1 MSLEQFNTIEA
12 TDFIGSGD
20 QEILGLLTQLNQQLT
35 AIGKENIEN
44 VEDNGEIAIAK
55 NSTVK
60 ANLPWKIFDALQQYF
75 SLHYLGSKNISLDD
89 IGAKLQKGE
98 TIEVINSLK
107 KIADQLT
114 WISEN
119 RNVSG
124 VETCNKECT
133 AGCSKGCKSTC
144 GDGCTG
150 SCSGSCSGK
159 CGGQCSNNCSGSC
172 GDICS
177 DNCDVWCSNG
187 CKQSCDGG
195 CSDSCKNGC
204 QGSAKCS
211 ACKGKCSGSCTGK
224 CDTLCTKN
232 CSQNCTNTCSKQN
245 LEISEW

>member
-12 TDFIGSGD
+12 LDFIGNGD
-20 QEILGLLTQLNQQLT
+20 QEILGLLTQLNQQLA
-35 AIGKENIEN
+35 AIGVAGVENNETNGKIAEN
-44 VEDNGEIAIAK
+44 L
-55 NSTVK
+55 TVK
-60 ANLPWKIFDALQQYF
+60 ANLPHKIFEELQEHF
-75 SLHYLGSKNISLDD
+75 SPYYLGSNISLDD
-89 IGAKLQKGE
+89 IGEKLTQGK
-98 TIEVINSLK
+98 TVEVINSLK

-124 VETCNKECT
+124 VETCNQSCT

-172 GDICS
+172 GDSCS
-177 DNCDVWCSNG
+177 DNCYVWCSNG
-187 CKQSCDGG
+187 CKNSCYDG

-211 ACKGKCSGSCTGK
+211 ACKGSCTGSCTGGCK
-224 CDTLCTKN
+224 ETCSVACATN
-232 CSQNCTNTCSKQN
+232 CSTKCTGWAQNEVIGPQ
-245 LEISEW
+245 

>member
-35 AIGKENIEN
+35 AIGETNIGN
-44 VEDNGEIAIAK
+44 DGEIAE
-55 NSTVK
+55 NLTVK
-60 ANLPWKIFDALQQYF
+60 ANLPHKIFEELQKYF
-75 SLHYLGSKNISLDD
+75 SLNYLGSPTISLAD
-89 IGAKLQKGE
+89 IGEKLKQGK

-119 RNVSG
+119 RNLSG
-124 VETCNKECT
+124 VETCKEACT
-133 AGCSKGCKSTC
+133 AGCSDKCQSTC
-144 GDGCTG
+144 GDKCTG

-172 GDICS
+172 GEACS
-177 DNCDVWCSNG
+177 DNCYVWCDNG
-187 CKQSCDGG
+187 CKTSCEGG

-204 QGSAKCS
+204 QGSAKCTSCRTS
-211 ACKGKCSGSCTGK
+211 ACASSCSGSCSTI
-224 CDTLCTKN
+224 CTKN

-245 LEISEW
+245 LAIAEH

>member
-35 AIGKENIEN
+35 AIGAEEIAN
-44 VEDNGEIAIAK
+44 NGEIAE
-55 NSTVK
+55 NLTVK
-60 ANLPWKIFDALQQYF
+60 YTLPQEIFKAIKDNF
-75 SLHYLGSKNISLDD
+75 SLNYLGSKDISLAD
-89 IGAKLQKGE
+89 IGEKLKQGK

-107 KIADQLT
+107 KISDQLT

-119 RNVSG
+119 RNISG

-133 AGCSKGCKSTC
+133 AGCSDKCQSTC
-144 GDGCTG
+144 GDKCTG

-172 GDICS
+172 GEACS
-177 DNCDVWCSNG
+177 DNCYVWCDNG
-187 CKQSCDGG
+187 CKTSCEGG

-211 ACKGKCSGSCTGK
+211 ACKGSCSGSCTGGCK
-224 CDTLCTKN
+224 E
-232 CSQNCTNTCSKQN
+232 TCSKACANACSGGCTGLAKYPIDQPV
-245 LEISEW
+245 

>member
-1 MSLEQFNTIEA
+1 MSLEQFNTVEA

-35 AIGKENIEN
+35 AIGAKNIEN
-44 VEDNGEIAIAK
+44 SGEIAIAK
-55 NSTVK
+55 DSTVK
-60 ANLPWKIFDALQQYF
+60 VNLPQEIFKAIRDNF
-75 SLHYLGSKNISLDD
+75 SLNYLGSPTISLAD
-89 IGAKLQKGE
+89 IEGKLTQGK

-107 KIADQLT
+107 KLSDQLT

-133 AGCSKGCKSTC
+133 AGCSTSCKSTC

-172 GDICS
+172 GEACS
-177 DNCDVWCSNG
+177 DNCYVWCDNG
-187 CKQSCDGG
+187 CKTSCEGG

-211 ACKGKCSGSCTGK
+211 ACKGSCSGSCTGGCK
-224 CDTLCTKN
+224 E
-232 CSQNCTNTCSKQN
+232 TCSKACANACSGGCTGLAKYPIDQPV
-245 LEISEW
+245 

>member
-20 QEILGLLTQLNQQLT
+20 QEILGLLTQLNQQLR
-35 AIGKENIEN
+35 AIGAEEIAN
-44 VEDNGEIAIAK
+44 NGEIEK
-55 NSTVK
+55 NLTIK
-60 ANLPWKIFDALQQYF
+60 YNLPQEIFKAIKNNF
-75 SLHYLGSKNISLDD
+75 SLNYLGSPTISLDG
-89 IGAKLQKGE
+89 IGEKLQQDK

-107 KIADQLT
+107 KISDQLT

-124 VETCNKECT
+124 VETCKENCT
-133 AGCSKGCKSTC
+133 AGCSKDCKSTC

-150 SCSGSCSGK
+150 SCSSSCSGK

-211 ACKGKCSGSCTGK
+211 ACKGSCSGSCSGGCK
-224 CDTLCTKN
+224 E
-232 CSQNCTNTCSKQN
+232 TCSKACANACLGGCTGLAKYPIDQPV
-245 LEISEW
+245 

>member
-20 QEILGLLTQLNQQLT
+20 QEILGLLTQLNQQLR
-35 AIGKENIEN
+35 AIGAKEIAN
-44 VEDNGEIAIAK
+44 NGEIAENLTIK
-55 NSTVK
+55 Y
-60 ANLPWKIFDALQQYF
+60 NLPQEIFKAIKNNF
-75 SLHYLGSKNISLDD
+75 SLNYLGSPTISLND
-89 IGAKLQKGE
+89 IGGKLTQGK

-107 KIADQLT
+107 KLSDQLT

-124 VETCNKECT
+124 VETCSKECT
-133 AGCSKGCKSTC
+133 AGCSTSCKSTC

-172 GDICS
+172 GDSCS
-177 DNCDVWCSNG
+177 DNCDIWCSNG
-187 CKQSCDGG
+187 CKQSCEGG

-204 QGSAKCS
+204 QGSAKCTS
-211 ACKGKCSGSCTGK
+211 CRDTACASSCSGGCKETCSKACANACSGSCTAHAK
-224 CDTLCTKN
+224 
-232 CSQNCTNTCSKQN
+232 SQIDQPV
-245 LEISEW
+245 

>member
-35 AIGKENIEN
+35 AIGVTNIEN
-44 VEDNGEIAIAK
+44 NGEIAE
-55 NSTVK
+55 NLTVK
-60 ANLPWKIFDALQQYF
+60 YTLPQEIFKAIKNNF
-75 SLHYLGSKNISLDD
+75 SLNYLGSPTISLAD
-89 IGAKLQKGE
+89 IGEKLKQGK
-98 TIEVINSLK
+98 TVEVINSLK

-119 RNVSG
+119 RNISG
-124 VETCNKECT
+124 VETCNKNCI
-133 AGCSKGCKSTC
+133 AGCSTSCKSTC

-172 GDICS
+172 GDSCS
-177 DNCDVWCSNG
+177 NNCDIWCSNG
-187 CKQSCDGG
+187 CKQSCEGG

-204 QGSAKCS
+204 QGSAKCTSCRTS
-211 ACKGKCSGSCTGK
+211 ACSSSCSGSCSTI
-224 CDTLCTKN
+224 CTKN

-245 LEISEW
+245 LAIAEH

>member
-20 QEILGLLTQLNQQLT
+20 QEILGLLTQLNQQLR
-35 AIGKENIEN
+35 AIGAKEIVN
-44 VEDNGEIAIAK
+44 DGEIAK
-55 NSTVK
+55 NFTIK
-60 ANLPWKIFDALQQYF
+60 HNLPQAIFEAIKNNF
-75 SLHYLGSKNISLDD
+75 SLNYLGSGISLDD
-89 IGAKLQKGE
+89 IGAKLQKDE

-119 RNVSG
+119 RNISG
-124 VETCNKECT
+124 VETCKEACT
-133 AGCSKGCKSTC
+133 AGCSDKCQSTC
-144 GDGCTG
+144 GNNCTG

-177 DNCDVWCSNG
+177 NNCDIWCSNG
-187 CKQSCDGG
+187 CKQSCEGG

-204 QGSAKCS
+204 QGSAKCTSCRTS
-211 ACKGKCSGSCTGK
+211 ACSSSCSGSCSTV
-224 CDTLCTKN
+224 CTKN

-245 LEISEW
+245 LAISEW

>member
-35 AIGKENIEN
+35 AIGAEEIAN
-44 VEDNGEIAIAK
+44 NGEIAE
-55 NSTVK
+55 NLTVK
-60 ANLPWKIFDALQQYF
+60 YTLPQEIFKAIKNNF
-75 SLHYLGSKNISLDD
+75 SLNYLGSGISLDG
-89 IGAKLQKGE
+89 IGEKLKQGK
-98 TIEVINSLK
+98 TVEVINSLK

-124 VETCNKECT
+124 VETCNQNCI
-133 AGCSKGCKSTC
+133 AGCSKDCKSTC

-177 DNCDVWCSNG
+177 NNCDIWCSNG

>member
-35 AIGKENIEN
+35 AIGAKNIEN
-44 VEDNGEIAIAK
+44 SGEIAIAK
-55 NSTVK
+55 DSTVK
-60 ANLPWKIFDALQQYF
+60 ANLPKKIFEELQNNF
-75 SLHYLGSKNISLDD
+75 SLYYLGSKISLND
-89 IGAKLQKGE
+89 IGEKLKQGK

-107 KIADQLT
+107 KLSDQLT

-119 RNVSG
+119 RNISG

-133 AGCSKGCKSTC
+133 AGCSDKCQSTC
-144 GDGCTG
+144 GDQCTG

-211 ACKGKCSGSCTGK
+211 ACKGSCSGSCTGGCK
-224 CDTLCTKN
+224 E
-232 CSQNCTNTCSKQN
+232 TCSKACAN
-245 LEISEW
+245 NCFARCAGNTKSAVDVPV

>member
-20 QEILGLLTQLNQQLT
+20 QEILGLLTQLNQQLR
-35 AIGKENIEN
+35 AIGAKEIAN
-44 VEDNGEIAIAK
+44 NGEIAE
-55 NSTVK
+55 NLTVK
-60 ANLPWKIFDALQQYF
+60 YTLPQEIFKAIKNNF
-75 SLHYLGSKNISLDD
+75 SLNYLGSEISLAD
-89 IGAKLQKGE
+89 IEEKLAQGKTVE
-98 TIEVINSLK
+98 AINSLK
-107 KIADQLT
+107 KMADQLT

-119 RNVSG
+119 RNVHG
-124 VETCNKECT
+124 VETCNQNCI
-133 AGCSKGCKSTC
+133 AGCSKDCKSTC

-177 DNCDVWCSNG
+177 NNCDIWCSNG

>member
-35 AIGKENIEN
+35 AIGAKNIEN
-44 VEDNGEIAIAK
+44 SGEIAIAK
-55 NSTVK
+55 DSTVK
-60 ANLPWKIFDALQQYF
+60 VNLPQEIFKAIRDNF
-75 SLHYLGSKNISLDD
+75 SLHYLGSEISLAD
-89 IGAKLQKGE
+89 IEGKLQQGE

-107 KIADQLT
+107 KISDQLT

-119 RNVSG
+119 RNVSR
-124 VETCNKECT
+124 VETCKENCT
-133 AGCSKGCKSTC
+133 AGCSKDCKSTC

-172 GDICS
+172 GDSCS
-177 DNCDVWCSNG
+177 NNCDIWCSNG
-187 CKQSCDGG
+187 CKQSCEGG

-204 QGSAKCS
+204 QGSAKCTS
-211 ACKGKCSGSCTGK
+211 CRTSTCASSCSGSCSTI
-224 CDTLCTKN
+224 CTKN

-245 LEISEW
+245 LAIAEH

>member
-35 AIGKENIEN
+35 AIGAKNIEN
-44 VEDNGEIAIAK
+44 SGEIAIAK
-55 NSTVK
+55 DSTVK
-60 ANLPWKIFDALQQYF
+60 ANLPKKIFDVLQEYF
-75 SLHYLGSKNISLDD
+75 SLNYLGSGISLAD
-89 IGAKLQKGE
+89 IGEKLKQDK

-124 VETCNKECT
+124 VETCKENCT
-133 AGCSKGCKSTC
+133 AGCSKDCKSTC

-172 GDICS
+172 GDSCS
-177 DNCDVWCSNG
+177 NNCDIWCSNG
-187 CKQSCDGG
+187 CKQSCEGG

-211 ACKGKCSGSCTGK
+211 ACKGSCSGTCTGGCK
-224 CDTLCTKN
+224 E
-232 CSQNCTNTCSKQN
+232 TCSKACAN
-245 LEISEW
+245 NCFARCAGNTKSAVDLPV

>member
-35 AIGKENIEN
+35 AIG
-44 VEDNGEIAIAK
+44 VEEIANNGEIAE
-55 NSTVK
+55 NLTVK
-60 ANLPWKIFDALQQYF
+60 YTLPQEIFKAIKNNF
-75 SLHYLGSKNISLDD
+75 SLNYLGSGISLAD
-89 IGAKLQKGE
+89 IEEKLAQGKTVE
-98 TIEVINSLK
+98 AINSLK
-107 KIADQLT
+107 KMADQLT

-119 RNVSG
+119 RNVHG
-124 VETCNKECT
+124 VETCNQNCI
-133 AGCSKGCKSTC
+133 AGCSTSCKSTC

-172 GDICS
+172 GDSCS
-177 DNCDVWCSNG
+177 NNCDIWCSNG
-187 CKQSCDGG
+187 CKQSCEGG

-204 QGSAKCS
+204 QGSAKCTSCRTS
-211 ACKGKCSGSCTGK
+211 ACSSSCSGSCSTV
-224 CDTLCTKN
+224 CTKN

-245 LEISEW
+245 LAISEQ

>member
-35 AIGKENIEN
+35 AIGVANIEN
-44 VEDNGEIAIAK
+44 NGEIAE
-55 NSTVK
+55 NLTVK
-60 ANLPWKIFDALQQYF
+60 ANLPWKIFDALQRYF
-75 SLHYLGSKNISLDD
+75 SLNYLGSKDISLDG
-89 IGAKLQKGE
+89 IGEKLKKDK

-124 VETCNKECT
+124 VETCKENCT
-133 AGCSKGCKSTC
+133 AGCSKDCKSTC

-177 DNCDVWCSNG
+177 NNCDIWCSNG

>member
-20 QEILGLLTQLNQQLT
+20 QEILGLLTQLNQQLR
-35 AIGKENIEN
+35 AIGAKEIVN
-44 VEDNGEIAIAK
+44 DGEIEK
-55 NSTVK
+55 NLTIK
-60 ANLPWKIFDALQQYF
+60 YNLPQEIFKAIKNNF
-75 SLHYLGSKNISLDD
+75 SLNYLGSPTISLAD
-89 IGAKLQKGE
+89 IEGKLTQGK

-107 KIADQLT
+107 KLSDQLT

-124 VETCNKECT
+124 VETCSKECT
-133 AGCSKGCKSTC
+133 AGCSTSCKSTC

-172 GDICS
+172 GEACS
-177 DNCDVWCSNG
+177 DNCYVWCDNG
-187 CKQSCDGG
+187 CKTSCEGG

-204 QGSAKCS
+204 QGSAKCT

>member
-1 MSLEQFNTIEA
+1 MSLEQFNTVEA

-20 QEILGLLTQLNQQLT
+20 QEILGLLTQLNQQLR
-35 AIGKENIEN
+35 AIRAKEIAN
-44 VEDNGEIAIAK
+44 NGEIEK
-55 NSTVK
+55 NLTIK
-60 ANLPWKIFDALQQYF
+60 YNLPQEIFKAIKNNF
-75 SLHYLGSKNISLDD
+75 SLNYLGSPTISLND
-89 IGAKLQKGE
+89 IGEKLKQGK

-124 VETCNKECT
+124 VETCSKECT
-133 AGCSKGCKSTC
+133 AGCSTSCKSTC

-172 GDICS
+172 GDSCS
-177 DNCDVWCSNG
+177 DNCDIWCSNG
-187 CKQSCDGG
+187 CKQSCEGG

-204 QGSAKCS
+204 QGSAKCTSCRTS
-211 ACKGKCSGSCTGK
+211 ACASSCSGGCK
-224 CDTLCTKN
+224 E
-232 CSQNCTNTCSKQN
+232 TCSKACAN
-245 LEISEW
+245 ACVGGCTGLAKSSIDVPV

>member
-1 MSLEQFNTIEA
+1 MSLEQFNTVEA

-35 AIGKENIEN
+35 AIGAEEIAN
-44 VEDNGEIAIAK
+44 NGEIAE
-55 NSTVK
+55 NLTVK
-60 ANLPWKIFDALQQYF
+60 YTLPQEIFTALQKHF
-75 SLHYLGSKNISLDD
+75 SLHYLGSKDISLDG
-89 IGAKLQKGE
+89 IGEKLKQGK

-133 AGCSKGCKSTC
+133 AGCSTSCKSTC

-172 GDICS
+172 GDSCS
-177 DNCDVWCSNG
+177 DNCDIWCSNG
-187 CKQSCDGG
+187 CKQSCEGG

-204 QGSAKCS
+204 QGSAKCTSCRTS
-211 ACKGKCSGSCTGK
+211 ACSSSCSGSCSTI
-224 CDTLCTKN
+224 CTKN

-245 LEISEW
+245 LAIAEY

>member
-20 QEILGLLTQLNQQLT
+20 QEILGLLTQLNQQLR
-35 AIGKENIEN
+35 AIGAEEIAN
-44 VEDNGEIAIAK
+44 NGEIEK
-55 NSTVK
+55 NLTIK
-60 ANLPWKIFDALQQYF
+60 YNLPQEIFKAIKNNF
-75 SLHYLGSKNISLDD
+75 SLNYLGSPTISLAD
-89 IGAKLQKGE
+89 IEGKLTQGK

-119 RNVSG
+119 RNISG
-124 VETCNKECT
+124 VETCKEACT
-133 AGCSKGCKSTC
+133 AGCSDKCQSTC
-144 GDGCTG
+144 GNNCTG

-177 DNCDVWCSNG
+177 NNCDIWCSNG
-187 CKQSCDGG
+187 CKQSCEGG

-204 QGSAKCS
+204 QGSAKCTS
-211 ACKGKCSGSCTGK
+211 CRTSTCASSCSGSCSTI
-224 CDTLCTKN
+224 CTKN

-245 LEISEW
+245 LAISEH

>member
-12 TDFIGSGD
+12 TDFIGSGE
-20 QEILGLLTQLNQQLT
+20 QEILGLLTQLNQQLR
-35 AIGKENIEN
+35 AIGAEEIAN
-44 VEDNGEIAIAK
+44 NGEIEK
-55 NSTVK
+55 NLTIK
-60 ANLPWKIFDALQQYF
+60 YNLPQEIFKAIKNNF
-75 SLHYLGSKNISLDD
+75 SLNYLGSGISLDD
-89 IGAKLQKGE
+89 IEAKLQKGE

-124 VETCNKECT
+124 VETCSKECT
-133 AGCSKGCKSTC
+133 AGCSTSCKSTC

-172 GDICS
+172 GDSCS
-177 DNCDVWCSNG
+177 NNCDIWCSNG
-187 CKQSCDGG
+187 CKQSCEGG

-204 QGSAKCS
+204 QGSAKCTSCRTS
-211 ACKGKCSGSCTGK
+211 ACASSCSGSCSTV
-224 CDTLCTKN
+224 CTKN

-245 LEISEW
+245 LAISEW

>member
-35 AIGKENIEN
+35 AIGEENIGN
-44 VEDNGEIAIAK
+44 DGEIAE
-55 NSTVK
+55 NLTVK
-60 ANLPWKIFDALQQYF
+60 ANLPHKIFEELQKYF
-75 SLHYLGSKNISLDD
+75 SLNYLGSGISLND
-89 IGAKLQKGE
+89 IGEKLKQGK

-107 KIADQLT
+107 KLSDQLT

-119 RNVSG
+119 RNVSE
-124 VETCNKECT
+124 VETCNQNCIT
-133 AGCSKGCKSTC
+133 GCSKGCKSTC

-172 GDICS
+172 GDSCS
-177 DNCDVWCSNG
+177 NNCDIWCSNG
-187 CKQSCDGG
+187 CKQSCEGG

-204 QGSAKCS
+204 QGSAKCTSCRTS
-211 ACKGKCSGSCTGK
+211 ACASSCSGGCK
-224 CDTLCTKN
+224 E
-232 CSQNCTNTCSKQN
+232 TCSKACAN
-245 LEISEW
+245 ACVGGCTGLAKSSIDVPV

>member
-20 QEILGLLTQLNQQLT
+20 QEILGLLTQLNQQLI
-35 AIGKENIEN
+35 AIGAEEIAN
-44 VEDNGEIAIAK
+44 NGEIAE
-55 NSTVK
+55 NLTVK
-60 ANLPWKIFDALQQYF
+60 YTLPQEIFKAIKNNF
-75 SLHYLGSKNISLDD
+75 SLNYLGSEISLAD
-89 IGAKLQKGE
+89 IEGKLTQGK

-107 KIADQLT
+107 KLSDQLT

-124 VETCNKECT
+124 VETCSKECT
-133 AGCSKGCKSTC
+133 AGCSTSCKSTC

-150 SCSGSCSGK
+150 SCSSSCSGK

-172 GDICS
+172 GDSCS
-177 DNCDVWCSNG
+177 DNCDIWCSNG
-187 CKQSCDGG
+187 CKQSCEGG

-204 QGSAKCS
+204 QGSAKCTSCRTS
-211 ACKGKCSGSCTGK
+211 ACSSSCSGSCSTI
-224 CDTLCTKN
+224 CTKN

-245 LEISEW
+245 LAIAEH

>member
-35 AIGKENIEN
+35 AIGAEEIAN
-44 VEDNGEIAIAK
+44 NGEIAE
-55 NSTVK
+55 NLTVK
-60 ANLPWKIFDALQQYF
+60 YTLPQEIFKAIKNNF
-75 SLHYLGSKNISLDD
+75 SLNYLGSGISLDG
-89 IGAKLQKGE
+89 IGEKLKQGK

-124 VETCNKECT
+124 VETCNKECI
-133 AGCSKGCKSTC
+133 AGCSTSCKSTC

-172 GDICS
+172 GEACS
-177 DNCDVWCSNG
+177 DNCYVWCDNG
-187 CKQSCDGG
+187 CKTSCEGG

-211 ACKGKCSGSCTGK
+211 ACKGSCSGSCTGGCK
-224 CDTLCTKN
+224 E
-232 CSQNCTNTCSKQN
+232 TCSKACANACSRGCTGLAKYPIDQPV
-245 LEISEW
+245 

>member
-35 AIGKENIEN
+35 AIGATNIEN
-44 VEDNGEIAIAK
+44 NGEIAE
-55 NSTVK
+55 NLTVK
-60 ANLPWKIFDALQQYF
+60 YTLPQKIFEAIKNNF
-75 SLHYLGSKNISLDD
+75 SLNYLGSEISLAD
-89 IGAKLQKGE
+89 IEGKLTQGKTVE
-98 TIEVINSLK
+98 AINSLK

-133 AGCSKGCKSTC
+133 AGCSTSCKSTC

-159 CGGQCSNNCSGSC
+159 CGGQCSNSCSGSC
-172 GDICS
+172 GDSCS
-177 DNCDVWCSNG
+177 DNCDIWCSNG
-187 CKQSCDGG
+187 CKQSCEGG

-204 QGSAKCS
+204 QGSAKCTSCRTS
-211 ACKGKCSGSCTGK
+211 ACSSSCSGGCK
-224 CDTLCTKN
+224 E
-232 CSQNCTNTCSKQN
+232 TCSKACAN
-245 LEISEW
+245 ACVGGCTGLAKSSIDVPV